1 MSGKNLFLRYASLN
15 EQRCISREDLGF
27 YHGIVIGAI
36 YEFESGF
43 DVGSPQSFF
52 APLKHCID
60 EQVYLGVTVAD
71 RHTDK
76 AFFQRAPQINL
87 ADHVTVLDRIPAGS
101 GGGSSRWDAIEA
113 VVQTSLNA
121 PFRQDIPPWRI
132 VVLPLQHSDS
142 PTSSS
147 YFIAFVYSHQILDGP
162 SGNAF
167 HKMFL
172 AGLRTAADDAQVPM
186 ATTVSVIETRERPLP
201 ATLDAPG
208 RLPLSWAYLVSALAT
223 ELLPRWL
230 AGLLGFTPAVDG
242 GTWTGAPAFFDAA
255 TTRTRAVVREISAPL
270 VDRALRASRAN
281 GARFTGTMLQLI
293 ARALSKALT
302 GHPGA
307 AAATNFVSGVPANL
321 RAAAGVPLD
330 EMGQF
335 YSGTYVKL
343 PLVVG
348 DGPLS
353 ADEWAGARES
363 TLAFADVSSRLRDQ
377 PFALLRYLP
386 SIRGWMA
393 GKLGKPRDVS
403 FELSNVGVFHDD
415 DEKKKKK
422 GAKKVEITHAVF
434 AQPGHVTGPPLTFNT
449 VTVKGGSLVYTVT
462 WPEGS
467 ALGIPEEDEEEF
479 VNGICDS
486 IEADFGRF

>member
-1 MSGKNLFLRYASLN
+1 N

-27 YHGIVIGAI
+27 YHGIVVGAI
-36 YEFESGF
+36 YEFESSF

-52 APLKHCID
+52 APLKHCVD

-76 AFFQRAPQINL
+76 AYFQRAPQINL
-87 ADHVTVLDRIPAGS
+87 ADHVAVLDRVPAGS
-101 GGGSSRWDAIEA
+101 GGSSSRWDAIEA

-147 YFIAFVYSHQILDGP
+147 CFIAFVYSHQILDGP
-162 SGNAF
+162 SGVAF

-172 AGLRTAADDAQVPM
+172 VGLRTIADDDAQAPM
-186 ATTVSVIETRERPLP
+186 GTTVSVIETRERPLP

-208 RLPLSWAYLVSALAT
+208 RLPLSWSYLVSALAT

-230 AGLLGFTPAVDG
+230 AGLLGFAPAVDG

-270 VDRALRASRAN
+270 VESALRASRAN
-281 GARFTGTMLQLI
+281 GARLTGTMLQLI
-293 ARALSKALT
+293 ARALSKALLAA
-302 GHPGA
+302 GNPG

-343 PLVVG
+343 PRVDG
-348 DGPLS
+348 DVCAADPLS
-353 ADEWAGARES
+353 TDEWAAARKS

-415 DEKKKKK
+415 DEKKK
-422 GAKKVEITHAVF
+422 GAKKVGITHPVF
-434 AQPGHVTGPPLTFNT
+434 AQPGHVTGPPLAFNT
-449 VTVKGGSLVYTVT
+449 VTLKGGSLMYTVT